1 VQFVPTAVLVDSAG
15 ELVYRGSPVWEHIT
29 EKVAAA
35 LNLPADS
42 VKTGATGT
50 SGG

>member
-1 VQFVPTAVLVDSAG
+1 
-15 ELVYRGSPVWEHIT
+15 LVYRGSPVWEHIT